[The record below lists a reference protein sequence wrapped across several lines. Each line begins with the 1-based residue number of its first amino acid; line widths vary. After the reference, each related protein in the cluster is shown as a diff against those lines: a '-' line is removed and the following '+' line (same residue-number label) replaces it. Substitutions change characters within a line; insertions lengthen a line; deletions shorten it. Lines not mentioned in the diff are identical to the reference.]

1 MVSRFQTG
9 FAWLLGL
16 SACFWVPGPEADV
29 SLSDARGKNDVTVFH
44 GGLVLT
50 MDADFSV
57 AESLAVQG
65 DRILAVGDHEIV
77 SALAGDDAQYHD
89 ISGRILMP
97 GFIDAHTH
105 PVVGAA
111 TGVFHDVGITRF
123 TTVEDALAEMGRVRG
138 QSAWLLFKDLDLAT
152 QTFAEPAVTRRHL
165 DAVSMVHPVVVWHA
179 GGHRMTVN
187 TPMLNRLGI
196 TSATPDP
203 ADSSYGRFA
212 DGTPDGNI
220 AGLTALLQALA
231 AIEPFGQFDRE
242 SGTVELARTW
252 VANGLTAVGIANV
265 TSPDDWQVIKR
276 LGDRADFPLRTRS
289 YLLWKSLAAWD
300 QAGIGPGQ
308 GDAKTRIV
316 GWKAVADGS
325 NQAFTGLQRK
335 PYLGKSTVGLA
346 YMTPEA
352 LYEAVAVGTG
362 RGGQLAIHGNG
373 DAGIDNII
381 AAVARARDAGVD
393 VRRLRIEHCSIV
405 QDDHLAELRK
415 LGISCSFLIAH
426 VRYWGSAFVNQ
437 VFGPDKAAKLD
448 RAGSFE
454 RAAIPFSLH
463 SDYSVSSLSP
473 LAMVEVAMTREMYGT
488 NGEVLSEAER
498 PSLEAALRAITSVP
512 AWQMLSE
519 HEIGSLEPGKF
530 ADMVLL
536 AKDPRNV
543 APTELAEI
551 EVIQTWISGQR
562 VH

>member
-1 MVSRFQTG
+1 VAES
-9 FAWLLGL
+9 
-16 SACFWVPGPEADV
+16 
-29 SLSDARGKNDVTVFH
+29 SLNDARGDNNVTVFH
-44 GGLVLT
+44 GGVVLT
-50 MDADFSV
+50 MDADFST
-57 AESLAVQG
+57 AESLAIRG
-65 DRILAVGDHEIV
+65 DRILAVGDHAAV
-77 SALAGDDAQYHD
+77 SALAGADAQYHD
-89 ISGRILMP
+89 ISGRTLMP

-105 PVVGAA
+105 PVVGSA
-111 TGVFHDVGITRF
+111 TGVFHNVGITRF
-123 TTVEDALAEMGRVRG
+123 ASVEGALAEMARMRG
-138 QSAWLLFKDLDLAT
+138 QSDWLLFKDLDLAT
-152 QTFAEPAVTRRHL
+152 QSFAEPAVTRRHL
-165 DAVSMVHPVVVWHA
+165 DAVSTVHPVVVWHA

-187 TPMLNRLGI
+187 TPMLDRLGI

-203 ADSSYGRFA
+203 DDSSYGRFA

-220 AGLTALLQALA
+220 AGLTALLAALA
-231 AIEPFGQFDRE
+231 AIEPFEQFDRE
-242 SGTVELARTW
+242 SGAVGLAQSW
-252 VANGLTAVGIANV
+252 VATGLTAVGIANV

-276 LGDRADFPLRTRS
+276 LGDRAEFPLRTRS

-335 PYLGKSTVGLA
+335 PYLGKSAVGLA

-352 LYEAVAVGTG
+352 LYEAVALGTA

-381 AAVARARDAGVD
+381 AAVDRALDAGVD
-393 VRRLRIEHCSIV
+393 VRRPRIEHCSIV
-405 QDDHLAELRK
+405 QDDQLAALRE

-426 VRYWGSAFVNQ
+426 VRYWGSAFVDR
-437 VFGPDKAAKLD
+437 VFGSEKAAKLD

-473 LAMVEVAMTREMYGT
+473 LAMVEVAMTREMYGSD
-488 NGEVLSEAER
+488 GEVLSEAEV
-498 PSLEAALRAITSVP
+498 PSLEAALRAVTSVP

-530 ADMVLL
+530 ADMVVL
-536 AKDPRNV
+536 ARDPRDV

-551 EVIQTWISGQR
+551 EVLQTWINGHR

>member
-1 MVSRFQTG
+1 LVSGFRTG
-9 FAWLLGL
+9 IGWLLGL
-16 SACFWVPGPEADV
+16 SACLVTLGTGAEPP
-29 SLSDARGKNDVTVFH
+29 LSDAGGGNNVTVFH
-44 GGLVLT
+44 GGVVLT
-50 MDADFSV
+50 MDTDFSV
-57 AESLAVQG
+57 AESLAIHG
-65 DRILAVGDHEIV
+65 DRILAVGDYKTV
-77 SALAGDDAQYHD
+77 SELAGADAQYYD
-89 ISGRILMP
+89 ISGRTLMP

-105 PVVGAA
+105 PVVGSA
-111 TGVFHDVGITRF
+111 TGVFHNVGITRF
-123 TTVEDALAEMGRVRG
+123 TSVEGALAEMARMRG
-138 QSAWLLFKDLDLAT
+138 QSDWLLFKDLDLAT
-152 QTFAEPAVTRRHL
+152 QSFAEPAVTRRHL
-165 DAVSMVHPVVVWHA
+165 DAVSTVHPVVVWHA

-187 TPMLNRLGI
+187 TPMLDRLGI

-203 ADSSYGRFA
+203 DDSSYGRFA

-220 AGLTALLQALA
+220 AGLTALLEALA
-231 AIEPFGQFDRE
+231 AIEPFEQFDRE
-242 SGTVELARTW
+242 SGAVGLAQSW
-252 VANGLTAVGIANV
+252 VATGLTAVGIANV

-276 LGDRADFPLRTRS
+276 LGDRAEFPLRTRS

-346 YMTPEA
+346 YMTPEM
-352 LYEAVAVGTG
+352 LYEAVIAGTG

-393 VRRLRIEHCSIV
+393 VRRPRIEHCSII
-405 QDDHLAELRK
+405 QDDQLAALRE

-426 VRYWGSAFVNQ
+426 VRYWGSAFVDR
-437 VFGPDKAAKLD
+437 VFGAEKAAKLD

-473 LAMVEVAMTREMYGT
+473 LAMVEVAMTREMYGS
-488 NGEVLSEAER
+488 NGEVLSEAEV
-498 PSLEAALRAITSVP
+498 PSLEAALRAVTSVP

-530 ADMVLL
+530 ADMVVL
-536 AKDPRNV
+536 ARDPRDV

-551 EVIQTWISGQR
+551 EVLQTWINGQR